1 MNSDCPRLE
10 EVSSFIDG
18 ELPAGEQESMAEHVK
33 ACEICSKELSE
44 LKELRAALGSVP
56 VDLQAKQR
64 VLDGL
69 TAPARRRLRASRR
82 LSIPL
87 PIAASFL
94 LIFGVSVFGNA
105 YLGFRQTKGTRESVQ
120 IRLVAAET
128 EPLPPTPAKVEGRTG
143 QAEKSEGRSAPAGV
157 TAAAHQTSLIR
168 MAFSGNVVEFVS
180 GTSYRLNKVPK
191 IYAGGTRS
199 QLPKTDQR

>member
-1 MNSDCPRLE
+1 MSSDCPRLE

-18 ELPAGEQESMAEHVK
+18 ELPAGEYESMAEHVK
-33 ACEICSKELSE
+33 SCEICSRELID
-44 LKELRAALGSVP
+44 LKELHAALGSVP

-64 VLDGL
+64 VLDGF
-69 TAPARRRLRASRR
+69 TAPARRRLHANRR
-82 LSIPL
+82 LSIPF

-128 EPLPPTPAKVEGRTG
+128 EQLPPTPAKVEGRTG
-143 QAEKSEGRSAPAGV
+143 QAEKNEGRSAAAGATTPAP
-157 TAAAHQTSLIR
+157 QTSLIR
-168 MAFSGNVVEFVS
+168 MAFSGSVVEFVS
-180 GTSYRLNKVPK
+180 GTRYRLNKVPK

-199 QLPKTDQR
+199 QFNQTDPR

>member
-1 MNSDCPRLE
+1 MSSDCPRLE

-18 ELPAGEQESMAEHVK
+18 ELPAGEHESMVEHVK

-64 VLDGL
+64 VLDGF
-69 TAPARRRLRASRR
+69 TAPARRRLHANRR

-94 LIFGVSVFGNA
+94 FVFGASLFGNA

-120 IRLVAAET
+120 VRLVAAEA
-128 EPLPPTPAKVEGRTG
+128 EQLAPTPAKVEGRTS
-143 QAEKSEGRSAPAGV
+143 QAEKNEGRSAAAGASTPAPQ
-157 TAAAHQTSLIR
+157 ASLIR
-168 MAFSGNVVEFVS
+168 MAFSGSVVEFAS
-180 GTSYRLNKVPK
+180 GTRYRLNKVPK
-191 IYAGGTRS
+191 IYAGGTHS
-199 QLPKTDQR
+199 QFNKTDQR